1 MSRFFAFCLLLLV
14 FAASSCSNEFSPEEN
29 SPEQE
34 VGLFDYSKM
43 GTHPRLLLRAD
54 DFARMQAAKEAD
66 PRLAAIHKAIIDR
79 ADYHLT
85 QGPIVYNKVG
95 KRLLNESRRA
105 LERILFLA
113 YSYRMTGDAKYLEK
127 AESTLNEVSAFADW
141 NQSEHYLDVAEMAF
155 GVAVGIDWLYDD
167 LRPETLQA
175 AKKALKSY
183 AFDTYLTDDGRTF
196 RESMSN
202 WNQVCVGGLMAAA
215 IACYEDDPS
224 AMAQTIEFLHESNKT
239 HAMTIYNT
247 DGNYSE
253 GYTYWAY
260 GTTYQV
266 IIMALLENIFG
277 HDGGLKESSVGFAK
291 TGQWIMFMEGP
302 SGKCFNFSDCNE
314 PVYPRLPLWYISSYY
329 NDSSVLYKEIQ
340 KIDEGCYAKSFDE
353 RRFLPLVQIFAD
365 ASLLKGEIAPPLK
378 KVWYGGETVETHPT
392 VLVHTNMADPKKDY
406 FLALKG
412 GRASTSHA
420 HMDGGSFVYD
430 AYGLRWAMD
439 LGLQKY
445 NGLEEYGI
453 DLWNFGKES
462 TRWSVFRL
470 NNFSHNVITVNDN
483 RYHFDGGSFLDKKF
497 NTDRPG
503 ALGGRYICYPLN
515 LYTGAD
521 NDLVSPALTR
531 TAELK
536 PLIGAHPYE
545 LEIKDE
551 FTAGAGKSPKI
562 RWSMATPAAAEI
574 VSDGCIKLTQQ
585 GVTLYLTSSEA
596 SGAKLKA
603 FARDANVSLAEWDE
617 SNDGVTLVGFEGV
630 MSPNQKWTITTRLS
644 AATPK

>member
-1 MSRFFAFCLLLLV
+1 
-14 FAASSCSNEFSPEEN
+14 
-29 SPEQE
+29 
-34 VGLFDYSKM
+34 
-43 GTHPRLLLRAD
+43 
-54 DFARMQAAKEAD
+54 
-66 PRLAAIHKAIIDR
+66 
-79 ADYHLT
+79 
-85 QGPIVYNKVG
+85 
-95 KRLLNESRRA
+95 
-105 LERILFLA
+105 
-113 YSYRMTGDAKYLEK
+113 
-127 AESTLNEVSAFADW
+127 
-141 NQSEHYLDVAEMAF
+141 
-155 GVAVGIDWLYDD
+155 
-167 LRPETLQA
+167 
-175 AKKALKSY
+175 
-183 AFDTYLTDDGRTF
+183 
-196 RESMSN
+196 
-202 WNQVCVGGLMAAA
+202 
-215 IACYEDDPS
+215 
-224 AMAQTIEFLHESNKT
+224 
-239 HAMTIYNT
+239 
-247 DGNYSE
+247 
-253 GYTYWAY
+253 
-260 GTTYQV
+260 
-266 IIMALLENIFG
+266 
-277 HDGGLKESSVGFAK
+277 
-291 TGQWIMFMEGP
+291 
-302 SGKCFNFSDCNE
+302 
-314 PVYPRLPLWYISSYY
+314 
-329 NDSSVLYKEIQ
+329 VLYKEIQ

-483 RYHFDGGSFLDKKF
+483 IYHFDGGSFLDKKF

-515 LYTGAD
+515 LYTGAE

-551 FTAGAGKSPKI
+551 FTACAGKSPKI

-603 FARDANVSLAEWDE
+603 FAREANASLAEWDE
-617 SNDGVTLVGFEGV
+617 SNDGVTLVGFEGE
-630 MSPNQKWTITTRLS
+630 MSSGQKWTITTRLS
-644 AATPK
+644 AVTPK